1 LTDIQKIPDSLAIF
15 FQEVDP
21 AQLDLDRDAAII
33 MERTLR
39 FGNRAELRWLF
50 GRYGRAAIAD
60 WIREMGVYRLPERH
74 LTFWRLL
81 LDIEPASQPQRKA
94 IWPH

>member
-1 LTDIQKIPDSLAIF
+1 MTDIQRIPSSLAIF
-15 FQEVDP
+15 FQEVDF

-50 GRYGRAAIAD
+50 ANYGRTAIAD
-60 WIREMGVYRLPERH
+60 WIREMGVDRLPERH
-74 LTFWRLL
+74 LAFWRLL
-81 LDIEPASQPQRKA
+81 LDIEPASRPRRKA